1 MKKISYILL
10 FAAFSAQAQKLS
22 TEITV
27 ERTVVPAERAAT
39 RLNSVSPSIVPATV
53 QDTRIDMAEYG
64 QPGTLT
70 RSSYLLAPAAWAD
83 TFALSPYRGY
93 VSAGYFPVYNLGV
106 SAGYRLLQTS
116 DTRLGVWGQFDGYA
130 YDSKEHAENGK
141 TPDFKNN
148 SFAIGADFDRRFG
161 RTGVLSAGVAYRFGK
176 QSLPDSHYIVD
187 RNLNMVDAKIAWW
200 ARAGRVGYH
209 VGAELHSFGYK
220 EDYGSSGYA
229 DGMPAPQLHLFDKGT
244 ETRFEANAGLI
255 TRLGGSSRAGLE
267 LKADFLSRPDGM
279 VIVPDFDNKRWEI
292 AGADGGTLGV
302 MTATPYYAFGGDKGV
317 NLRLGA
323 RLDISTG
330 GKDKKFHVA
339 PDVLASYA
347 AKGFS
352 IYARAGGGE
361 VLNTQ
366 RSLYDYTPFFPAG
379 WQYRRS
385 HLPLTVD
392 AGINVGPFAGFGIEL
407 FGGWARAN
415 NWLMPAFVAGLGGGY
430 GDVTFLATDIKG
442 THAGVRASYSWRS
455 MVDVKA
461 SVEFAP
467 QKPGSGYYLWRDR
480 AKMVLEASLAVR
492 PVEKL
497 EVNVGYELRAD
508 RAAYGYDGTEM
519 PEAISLGDASLLSV
533 SARYSIT
540 PALDVF
546 TRGDNLLGSDYYML
560 PGVRA
565 QGLHGL
571 VGASFKF

>member
-1 MKKISYILL
+1 
-10 FAAFSAQAQKLS
+10 
-22 TEITV
+22 
-27 ERTVVPAERAAT
+27 
-39 RLNSVSPSIVPATV
+39 
-53 QDTRIDMAEYG
+53 
-64 QPGTLT
+64 
-70 RSSYLLAPAAWAD
+70 
-83 TFALSPYRGY
+83 
-93 VSAGYFPVYNLGV
+93 
-106 SAGYRLLQTS
+106 
-116 DTRLGVWGQFDGYA
+116 
-130 YDSKEHAENGK
+130 
-141 TPDFKNN
+141 
-148 SFAIGADFDRRFG
+148 
-161 RTGVLSAGVAYRFGK
+161 
-176 QSLPDSHYIVD
+176 
-187 RNLNMVDAKIAWW
+187 
-200 ARAGRVGYH
+200 
-209 VGAELHSFGYK
+209 
-220 EDYGSSGYA
+220 
-229 DGMPAPQLHLFDKGT
+229 MPEPQLHLFDKGT

-255 TRLGGSSRAGLE
+255 TRLSGSSRAGLE

-546 TRGDNLLGSDYYML
+546 ARGDNLLGSDYYML
-560 PGVRA
+560 PGMRA